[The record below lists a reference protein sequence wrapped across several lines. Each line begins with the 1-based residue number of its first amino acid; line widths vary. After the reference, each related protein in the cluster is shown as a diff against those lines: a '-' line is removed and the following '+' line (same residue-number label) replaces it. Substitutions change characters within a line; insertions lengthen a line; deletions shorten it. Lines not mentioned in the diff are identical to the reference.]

1 MARVT
6 VEECLDKVDNRFELV
21 LVAAKRAHQLNSGGF
36 RSTLDVG
43 KDKPTVVAL
52 REIEAGLIDASILTE
67 EYAME
72 AELNAH
78 DKLVQEAKV
87 NEVAAELSDVKLDS
101 EAESDDLAVKEA
113 DE

>member
-72 AELNAH
+72 EELNAH

-101 EAESDDLAVKEA
+101 EAASDDLAVKEA

>member
-6 VEECLDKVDNRFELV
+6 VEECLDKVENRFELV

-52 REIEAGLIDASILTE
+52 REIELGLVDASILTE

-72 AELNAH
+72 EELNAH
-78 DKLVQEAKV
+78 DRLTQEAKLK
-87 NEVAAELSDVKLDS
+87 EVSAELSDVKLDA
-101 EAESDDLAVKEA
+101 EAESDDLAVKEV

>member
-6 VEECLDKVDNRFELV
+6 VEECLDKVENRFELV

-52 REIEAGLIDASILTE
+52 REIELGLIDASILTE

-72 AELNAH
+72 EELNAH
-78 DKLVQEAKV
+78 DRLTQEAKV
-87 NEVAAELSDVKLDS
+87 SEVAAELSDVKLDS

>member
-72 AELNAH
+72 EELNAH

-87 NEVAAELSDVKLDS
+87 NEVAAELSEVKLDS
-101 EAESDDLAVKEA
+101 EVESDDLAVKEA

>member
-1 MARVT
+1 MLNI
-6 VEECLDKVDNRFELV
+6 EFMSLLV
-21 LVAAKRAHQLNSGGF
+21 CINDRYMW
-36 RSTLDVG
+36 LDVG

-72 AELNAH
+72 EELNAH
-78 DKLVQEAKV
+78 DRLAQEAKA

-101 EAESDDLAVKEA
+101 EAESDDLSVKEV